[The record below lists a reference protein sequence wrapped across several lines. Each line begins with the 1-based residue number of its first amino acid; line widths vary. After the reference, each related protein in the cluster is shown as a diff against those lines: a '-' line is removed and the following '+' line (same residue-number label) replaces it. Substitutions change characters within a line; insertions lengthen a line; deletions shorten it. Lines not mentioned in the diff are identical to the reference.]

1 MKRDEMLH
9 GRFIK
14 AGEFKGKPVTLTIA
28 SLEQEMLERDDGTE
42 QPKWII
48 SFQEKRK
55 TGEPL
60 EWVLNRTNIESL
72 FAMWDDTDDW
82 IGKPLTLKPERDDSP
97 INDTG
102 LCIRIAGSPVLEKPV
117 TAKIKLGRRKR
128 PVERKLVKTI
138 VGKDQ
143 PLFDEETGEVKEP
156 ADETA
161 QDERYG
167 TTMPDFDD
175 DGLFPTTES

>member
-14 AGEFKGKPVTLTIA
+14 AGEFKGNPVTLTIA
-28 SLEQEMLERDDGTE
+28 ALEQESLERDDGSE
-42 QPKWII
+42 QQKWII
-48 SFQEKRK
+48 TFVEKRK

-60 EWVLNRTNIESL
+60 QWVLNRTNIECL

-82 IGKPLTLKPERDDSP
+82 VGKPVTLKPEPDDSP

-102 LCIRIAGSPVLEKPV
+102 LCIRIAGSPVLAKTV

-128 PVERKLVKTI
+128 PIERKLVKTTAC
-138 VGKDQ
+138 KNQ
-143 PLFDEETGEVKEP
+143 PMFDEETGEIKAP
-156 ADETA
+156 ADAATL
-161 QDERYG
+161 DERYG
-167 TTMPDFDD
+167 DSLPDFEPGGFDD
-175 DGLFPTTES
+175 LGES